1 MHEIGWLIISFLV
14 GFIVGFIATTE
25 MIEEDKS

>member
-14 GFIVGFIATTE
+14 GFIVGFIAATE